1 MRSTNRSLS
10 RFYQAL
16 AGSFSFALLLLV
28 LLSAGQNSLAQTAQ
42 GFPVAHLLS
51 VPRDTRSAT
60 RPRRVSTPSATS
72 PTTSGSPSFAEAT
85 EIERRAFERTNAAR
99 LENGLPPLVWD
110 SKLCRMAR
118 NHSENMVR
126 QGFFAHETPD
136 GLQPKERA
144 RAAGILH
151 FRVLGENIAYN
162 QGYDDPGAFAVE
174 RWMIS
179 PGHRANILSNLFEQS
194 AIGSF
199 VAPDGTV
206 YLTQEF
212 IKR

>member
-1 MRSTNRSLS
+1 VGDREAATQGPL
-10 RFYQAL
+10 AL
-16 AGSFSFALLLLV
+16 
-28 LLSAGQNSLAQTAQ
+28 
-42 GFPVAHLLS
+42 
-51 VPRDTRSAT
+51 DDAT
-60 RPRRVSTPSATS
+60 Q
-72 PTTSGSPSFAEAT
+72 
-85 EIERRAFERTNAAR
+85 IERRAFESTNAAR
-99 LENGLPPLVWD
+99 LQHGLAPLAWD
-110 SKLCRMAR
+110 PALCRMAR
-118 NHSENMVR
+118 IHSENMVR
-126 QGFFAHETPD
+126 QGYFAHETPEGARLRD
-136 GLQPKERA
+136 RA
-144 RAAGILH
+144 HAVGIEH

-179 PGHRANILSNLFEQS
+179 PGHRANILSNEFAQS

>member
-1 MRSTNRSLS
+1 MRFIPRFVGGLASALS
-10 RFYQAL
+10 IVIPLLTFFFPV
-16 AGSFSFALLLLV
+16 GSA
-28 LLSAGQNSLAQTAQ
+28 LAQTPSIVSTAR
-42 GFPVAHLLS
+42 LLS
-51 VPRDTRSAT
+51 FPYDVASAT
-60 RPRRVSTPSATS
+60 RPRRVSDREAATR
-72 PTTSGSPSFAEAT
+72 GQLALDDAT
-85 EIERRAFERTNAAR
+85 EIERRAFESTNAAR
-99 LENGLPPLVWD
+99 LQHGLAPLAWD
-110 SKLCRMAR
+110 PALCRMAR
-118 NHSENMVR
+118 IHSENMVR
-126 QGFFAHETPD
+126 QGYFAHETPEGARLRD
-136 GLQPKERA
+136 RA
-144 RAAGILH
+144 HAVGIEH

-179 PGHRANILSNLFEQS
+179 PGHRANILSNEFAQS